1 MSLIRIIKA
10 LVFIH
15 FVPRQRRRSVRFYAF
30 IKLKNQLFQC
40 LDWVSHGA
48 TLNIMPILN
57 RAFKHLFDRLTTD
70 MAPHDQVRLIFNSHQ
85 LDRPISLPFLPREKL
100 TPERFLAA
108 VERSFHLR

>member
-1 MSLIRIIKA
+1 
-10 LVFIH
+10 
-15 FVPRQRRRSVRFYAF
+15 
-30 IKLKNQLFQC
+30 
-40 LDWVSHGA
+40 
-48 TLNIMPILN
+48 MPILN

-108 VERSFHLR
+108 VERSFHLRWFFLDDGSPYYFSGRFFIQDIMDFIY